1 MQEFFQNVA
10 RYPTYMVAL
19 ILGTFISVYD
29 WLKPVFFKNKITTTA
44 SVGALMGVLAFFYFT
59 LRAMLGLEAL

>member
-19 ILGTFISVYD
+19 ILGIFISIYD

-44 SVGALMGVLAFFYFT
+44 SVGALFGVLAFFYFT

>member
-19 ILGTFISVYD
+19 ILGIFISVYD
-29 WLKPVFFKNKITTTA
+29 WLKPVFFKNKLTTTA
-44 SVGALMGVLAFFYFT
+44 SIGFLASILAFFYFT